1 MKSIWNSEAMNAMRP
16 KHHEG
21 RRRQNGVCF
30 GQLSHYLPDNIDA
43 HRPMLLERLKTLAA
57 PDAHVEPPGGT
68 SRPFAA
74 VTA

>member
-16 KHHEG
+16 KHREG

-30 GQLSHYLPDNIDA
+30 GQLSYYLPDDIDA
-43 HRPMLLERLKTLAA
+43 HRPMLQERLKTLAA
-57 PDAHVEPPGGT
+57 PDTHGEPPGGT

-74 VTA
+74 VAA

>member
-21 RRRQNGVCF
+21 RRWQNGVCSAYI
-30 GQLSHYLPDNIDA
+30 GA
-43 HRPMLLERLKTLAA
+43 HRPMLLERLKTVAA